1 MPVAPLTSLLVRAK
15 LPFLVLQGPCRT
27 GIPSFCRRSALGLK
41 GVAFGCHQHHVVGSR
56 CTCALKGHSLPRH
69 RRLPCPDLLALCADK
84 TVCVC
89 VCVCVCVRVCVRAC
103 VCTSRS
109 AFAGSSGSTGPVVGE
124 PRLILLHAQ
133 LRVHSHR
140 NVFASGLTQH
150 ALLSHTC
157 TRRPETRC
165 LISFSACGVCGG
177 GISGVG
183 GRLPGL
189 SSPP

>member
-41 GVAFGCHQHHVVGSR
+41 GVAFGCHQHHVVGCR

-89 VCVCVCVRVCVRAC
+89 VCVCVYVRACVRAC
-103 VCTSRS
+103 VHSTC
-109 AFAGSSGSTGPVVGE
+109 AQGPHSGYNGMDPMKKRINTDGN
-124 PRLILLHAQ
+124 Q
-133 LRVHSHR
+133 LRGHD
-140 NVFASGLTQH
+140 LTH
-150 ALLSHTC
+150 ARLHPAHIC
-157 TRRPETRC
+157 RHP
-165 LISFSACGVCGG
+165 SFIVQ
-177 GISGVG
+177 
-183 GRLPGL
+183 LPHHL
-189 SSPP
+189 HN

>member
-41 GVAFGCHQHHVVGSR
+41 GVAFGCHQHHVVGCR

-89 VCVCVCVRVCVRAC
+89 VCVCVYVCACVRAC
-103 VCTSRS
+103 VHR
-109 AFAGSSGSTGPVVGE
+109 GLPL
-124 PRLILLHAQ
+124 PDRL
-133 LRVHSHR
+133 
-140 NVFASGLTQH
+140 
-150 ALLSHTC
+150 ALLDQLSVNLDLFCCMPNLEC
-157 TRRPETRC
+157 TRIEMY
-165 LISFSACGVCGG
+165 
-177 GISGVG
+177 
-183 GRLPGL
+183 
-189 SSPP
+189 SPQA